1 MYSYPPLS
9 DLSVKILDLYMNI
22 DLSVNMSFMSVNIS
36 DLSEHI
42 TVAHEHIRPVCE
54 HIRLVCEHI
63 NWQINLPIH
72 SPMPVLSLCLLFV
85 FVASFAFIFSLIYS
99 VIISLNPVE
108 RNVSINFEY
117 LSINKNTSAWVVS
130 YIRGIRSVVHNW
142 ILGLLVNNMFGSY
155 WPVFST
161 NAIIIEIYSRRVWRC
176 QRGKQNP
183 HVDRLIVLNTTFSN
197 ILAISG
203 RPVLVVEE
211 AGVLGENHQATG
223 KLYHLRLRVECTL
236 FYNLQSR
243 ARTHTI
249 LLIGFYELLGNPTT

>member
-117 LSINKNTSAWVVS
+117 LSINKNTSA
-130 YIRGIRSVVHNW
+130 
-142 ILGLLVNNMFGSY
+142 
-155 WPVFST
+155 
-161 NAIIIEIYSRRVWRC
+161 
-176 QRGKQNP
+176 
-183 HVDRLIVLNTTFSN
+183 
-197 ILAISG
+197 
-203 RPVLVVEE
+203 
-211 AGVLGENHQATG
+211 
-223 KLYHLRLRVECTL
+223 
-236 FYNLQSR
+236 
-243 ARTHTI
+243 
-249 LLIGFYELLGNPTT
+249 